1 MVESDI
7 KDFGSMV
14 DRISGLPDE
23 ILVSIL
29 SLLSLKEAQATS
41 ILSRR
46 WQYVWAYCITLNFA
60 ENILVRFRELD
71 REAREL
77 ERCRYV
83 NWVDSV
89 LKQHRAVNIELFR
102 VAFNRGPRSSIDEWI
117 QLAMR
122 KGVQMLELDFSAHAP
137 LLDEKYRFSGKLFGI
152 GETSGL
158 ESSCSEYIGFKC
170 LKVLDLKSVEVDQ
183 VVPEYFISNCPVL
196 ERLAWCE
203 RDPVIPKLPNLKRLE
218 LEFDDNDNYALLHLA
233 SFIKESPC
241 LHTLVLKLIGYQ
253 SKRSPFSRKRAA
265 KCSHD
270 CLKVVKIV
278 WYGGCCRYNELVM
291 YMTKAAHYL
300 EKLFLILLVVGVQEL
315 TVN

>member
-14 DRISGLPDE
+14 DRTSGLPDE

-60 ENILVRFRELD
+60 EKILVRFRELD

-196 ERLAWCE
+196 ERLAVYKSYSLVNL
-203 RDPVIPKLPNLKRLE
+203 RVVGQSIALKYLVIQKCFGIESIEISDANLV
-218 LEFDDNDNYALLHLA
+218 
-233 SFIKESPC
+233 SFIYEGGLENLLLRNLPLLVEISLLEGLICYDLKIASRSLSCC
-241 LHTLVLKLIGYQ
+241 LSQLEILKLKYLV
-253 SKRSPFSRKRAA
+253 RKGS
-265 KCSHD
+265 CNS
-270 CLKVVKIV
+270 
-278 WYGGCCRYNELVM
+278 
-291 YMTKAAHYL
+291 
-300 EKLFLILLVVGVQEL
+300 
-315 TVN
+315 